1 MTATFA
7 HLDTRAFADELDA
20 IRARA
25 ERDLGPRDLAHLR
38 QVERW
43 GRTLSLAGYATA
55 WIAPNPISPLLLGIA
70 NASRWTIVAHH
81 VLHKGYDKVPGV
93 PTRLTSSGFAAGN
106 RRFIDWLDWLLPEAW
121 KLEHNML
128 HHFHTGET
136 ADPDLV
142 EENASL
148 VRNAHWPLAAKLG
161 VVGFYALTWKFT
173 YYAPNTFQTMRRSK
187 RRKSHAAPNAG
198 GSDTYLAA
206 WDFRTEEG
214 RAFWRQCVLPYG
226 LTRFVAIPLCFAPL
240 GTLAVFNVW
249 LNTLGA
255 ELVANL
261 HSFLVIAPNHAGED
275 LYRFEGAPRN
285 RGEFYLR
292 QVLGSANYETG
303 HSVRDFLYGN
313 LNYQIEHHLFPDL
326 PASAYARIQPEVKAV
341 CERHGVPYVQES
353 LGSRIVKLVDIMIGR
368 KSMRRAQ
375 PPHARPQAQPAA

>member
-7 HLDTRAFADELDA
+7 DLDTRAFAHELDA

-25 ERDLGPRDLAHLR
+25 ERDLGPGDLAHLR
-38 QVERW
+38 HVERW
-43 GRTLSLAGYATA
+43 GRALSLAGYATA
-55 WIAPNPISPLLLGIA
+55 WVAPNPISPVLLGIA

-93 PTRLTSSGFAAGN
+93 PPRLTSSGFAAGS
-106 RRFIDWLDWLLPEAW
+106 RRLIDWLDWILPEAW

-136 ADPDLV
+136 TDPDLV

-148 VRNAHWPLAAKLG
+148 VRNADWPLAAKLG

-187 RRKSHAAPNAG
+187 RRKSHAAQTAG
-198 GSDTYLAA
+198 ESETYLAA

-226 LTRFVAIPLCFAPL
+226 LTRFGAIPLCFAPL

-275 LYRFEGAPRN
+275 LYRFEGSPRD

-303 HSVRDFLYGN
+303 NGVRDFLYGY

-326 PASAYARIQPEVKAV
+326 PASAYARIQPEVQAV

-353 LGSRIVKLVDIMIGR
+353 LRSRIVKLVDIMIGR
-368 KSMRRAQ
+368 KSMRRAA
-375 PPHARPQAQPAA
+375 PHARPQAQPAA